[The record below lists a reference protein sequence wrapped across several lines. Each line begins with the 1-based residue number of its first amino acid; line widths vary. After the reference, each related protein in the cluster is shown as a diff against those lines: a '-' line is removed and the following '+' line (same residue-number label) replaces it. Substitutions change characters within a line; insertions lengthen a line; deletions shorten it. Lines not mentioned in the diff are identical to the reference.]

1 MTLQPLL
8 QASFFVQIHVLAAIL
23 AALLGAIVLFRRK
36 GTPAHRLSGRIW
48 VLLMVITALSSFAIH
63 TIRSWGPWS
72 FIHLISIGTLIAL
85 AAGIAL
91 ARKHRIR
98 AHATTMRATY
108 AGGLLIAGTLSFM
121 PGRIMHAMVFGANG
135 VEPPVPAEIL
145 TAPDSTS
152 AIAANVENTPLW
164 VWPLLAALLLLGCR
178 DRIIRPWQ
186 LFAAPSVVA
195 ALSLYNLLSAGWF
208 LSAFAG
214 FALGVIPGAYFGDAV
229 GRRDKVTMR
238 QGGRIA
244 VPGEW
249 LSMAVLLG
257 VFVLRYANGFVTAMM
272 PHLRYDPVWLASS
285 GLLSGLLAALV
296 VARCRRQVKWRNG
309 DNCYPKR
316 LSAAPDMPW

>member
-1 MTLQPLL
+1 MTLQPIL
-8 QASFFVQIHVLAAIL
+8 QASFFIQIHVLAAIL
-23 AALLGAIVLFRRK
+23 AALLGAVVLFRRK

-63 TIRSWGPWS
+63 TINSWGPWS

-85 AAGIAL
+85 VAGIAL
-91 ARKHRIR
+91 ARKHQIT
-98 AHATTMRATY
+98 AHRTTMRSTY
-108 AGGLLIAGTLSFM
+108 AGALIIAGTLSFM
-121 PGRIMHAMVFGANG
+121 PGRIMHAVLFGADVMKPSAPVEIPPAPNG
-135 VEPPVPAEIL
+135 TNAF
-145 TAPDSTS
+145 A
-152 AIAANVENTPLW
+152 AIMENTPLW
-164 VWPLLAALLLLGCR
+164 VWPLFAALLLLGWLRSR

-186 LFAAPSVVA
+186 LFAAPAVVA
-195 ALSLYNLLSAGWF
+195 ALSLYNLMSAGLF

-214 FALGVIPGAYFGDAV
+214 FALGVIPGAYFGDAI
-229 GRRDKVTMR
+229 GGRDKVTMR

-272 PHLRYDPVWLASS
+272 PHMRYDPVWLASS

-296 VARCRRQVKWRNG
+296 VARCRAQWRQ
-309 DNCYPKR
+309 
-316 LSAAPDMPW
+316 LSPEASLSRA